1 MILPKQSRRRV
12 LPNLVAAGT
21 LFFGGLAPGSLTAQ
35 DLDPTA
41 CFCVRHETGQ
51 FRRGC
56 NAFKGPQDFFP
67 TALCKDPETAK
78 SSEGLIDKSWEV
90 VKDGA
95 PGCEVCRP
103 KVRGTPEVPRGDGDG
118 KERTR
123 E

>member
-1 MILPKQSRRRV
+1 M
-12 LPNLVAAGT
+12 
-21 LFFGGLAPGSLTAQ
+21 APGSLTAQ
-35 DLDPTA
+35 YLDPTA

-56 NAFKGPQDFFP
+56 TAFKGPQDFFP
-67 TALCKDPETAK
+67 TALCKDPETGK
-78 SSEGLIDKSWEV
+78 SSEGLIDNAWEV

-103 KVRGTPEVPRGDGDG
+103 KARRTIDVPRGDGDG
-118 KERTR
+118 KERQP